1 MELKAKYFDE
11 LNIDEL
17 FAIMKARVMV
27 FVVEQKCPYQ
37 EIDDIDKRSLHVFF
51 EEDGEVKA
59 YLRSFVKEEGVV
71 QVGRVLSLPH
81 GEGLGRKLM
90 EEALEIIK
98 EKQDPRQIYIEA
110 QTYAI
115 GFYRRFGCE
124 VSSDDFEEDGI
135 PHICMVKMMRS
146 I

>member
-37 EIDDIDKRSLHVFF
+37 EIDDIDKRALHVFF

-59 YLRSFVKEEGVV
+59 YLRSFVKEEGIV
-71 QVGRVLSLPH
+71 QMGRVLSLPH

-90 EEALEIIK
+90 EEALEIIE

-115 GFYRRFGCE
+115 GFYRRFGFE
-124 VSSDDFEEDGI
+124 VSSDEFEEDGI
-135 PHICMVKMMRS
+135 PHICMVKKMRS
-146 I
+146 V

>member
-1 MELKAKYFDE
+1 MEIKAKYFDE
-11 LNIDEL
+11 LSVDEL

-37 EIDDIDKRSLHVFF
+37 EIDDIDKRALHIFF

-71 QVGRVLSLPH
+71 QMGRVLSLPH

-90 EEALEIIK
+90 EEALEIIE

-115 GFYRRFGCE
+115 GFYRRFGFE
-124 VSSDDFEEDGI
+124 VSSDEFEEDGI
-135 PHICMVKMMRS
+135 PHICMVKKMRS
-146 I
+146 V